1 MGRSEK
7 TLLIVAASG
16 RALAEAAR
24 RCSGFADMRIA
35 VLDWFADTDTIAA
48 ADIVIAVPRGR
59 SGTFLQ
65 RPLLA
70 AAAEVAHPD
79 GLLVVGSGFE
89 RRPALLARLARDR
102 DLLGNP
108 PATIARV
115 KDPYQFFPVLD
126 RLDIAHPR
134 IGDGV
139 AGDPDRWLLKR
150 IGGAGGGHVHPA
162 RRRGP
167 VARGRYAQERV
178 PGRPVSALFLGDG
191 SRATVVGL
199 SEQWAS
205 PAPRRPHRY
214 GGAATPADVSPGLA
228 ARISIV
234 VEMLVEAFALRGL
247 GSADFL
253 VDGEE
258 ARLLEV
264 NPRPGATLDLF
275 DGDRGGLFAAHVA
288 ACRETP
294 SKPSPLEGSL
304 RNSENGCLPLTRE
317 APKGA
322 SPPSPH
328 WGGGEREGKRG
339 PQQMDPTGSRVSQ

>member
-1 MGRSEK
+1 M
-7 TLLIVAASG
+7 LIVAASG

-24 RCSGFADMRIA
+24 RCTGFADIRIA

-48 ADIVIAVPRGR
+48 ADTVIAVPRGR

-70 AAAEVAHPD
+70 AADVAPP
-79 GLLVVGSGFE
+79 GALLVVGSGFE

-102 DLLGNP
+102 ELLGNP
-108 PATIARV
+108 AATIARV

-134 IGDGV
+134 ISDVV

-150 IGGAGGGHVHPA
+150 IGGAGGGHVRPV
-162 RRRGP
+162 RRPGP
-167 VARGRYAQERV
+167 VARGHYAQERV
-178 PGRPVSALFLGDG
+178 LGRQVSALFLGDG
-191 SRATVVGL
+191 SRARVVGL

-205 PAPRRPHRY
+205 PASRRPHRY

-228 ARISIV
+228 ARISTV
-234 VEMLVEAFALRGL
+234 VEMLVDAFALRGL

-275 DGDRGGLFAAHVA
+275 DRDRGGLFAAHAA
-288 ACRETP
+288 ACRKPP
-294 SKPSPLEGSL
+294 SEPSP
-304 RNSENGCLPLTRE
+304 
-317 APKGA
+317 
-322 SPPSPH
+322 
-328 WGGGEREGKRG
+328 
-339 PQQMDPTGSRVSQ
+339 